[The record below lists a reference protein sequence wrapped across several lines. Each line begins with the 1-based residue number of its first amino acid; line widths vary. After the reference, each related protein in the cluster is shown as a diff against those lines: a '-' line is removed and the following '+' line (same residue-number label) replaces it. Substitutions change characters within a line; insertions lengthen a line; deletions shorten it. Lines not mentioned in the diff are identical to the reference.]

1 MPLASWDRYEF
12 DSARASRSHY
22 DGHRPDAVFSLLP
35 RDKIYSRGG
44 PFAGRRSIAEEPN
57 SMSEAQDKALLPAG
71 LQDLLPPDAGWE
83 AQAVGGL
90 LACFRGQGYEQV
102 KPPMLEFEESL
113 LSGPGAALTA
123 QTFRLMDPV
132 SQRMM
137 GLRAD
142 MTPQVARLA
151 GSRLANAPRP
161 LRLCYA
167 GQVLQV
173 RGSQL
178 RPERQFTQAGAE
190 IIGADQEAAD
200 VEVILLAAE
209 ALQAIGVPGLS
220 VDLNSPPLVA
230 TIAADLGFEAAKTR
244 ALTAALDGKDAA
256 GVADLAGEH
265 APLFRALLDAAG
277 PAEAAL
283 RRLADMDLP
292 DGAAAE
298 VARLERVVGLIAAA
312 MPKLGVTLDP
322 VEHRGF
328 EYHSGIS
335 FIFFARGVRGE
346 LGRGGRYESQYSGN
360 NAEPSTGF
368 SLFMDTV
375 MRALPERSSMRRVF
389 APFGTARA
397 RLAELRAQGWVTVCG
412 LAPVADPAAEAA
424 RVGCTHLL
432 GEEGAVA
439 LGEARQPE
447 RKD

>member
-1 MPLASWDRYEF
+1 
-12 DSARASRSHY
+12 
-22 DGHRPDAVFSLLP
+22 
-35 RDKIYSRGG
+35 
-44 PFAGRRSIAEEPN
+44 
-57 SMSEAQDKALLPAG
+57 MSEAQDKALLPAG
-71 LQDLLPPDAGWE
+71 LQDLLPPEAGRE
-83 AQAVGGL
+83 AQAVAGL
-90 LACFRGQGYEQV
+90 LACFQSQGYEQV

-113 LSGPGAALTA
+113 LSGPGAALAA

-190 IIGADQEAAD
+190 VIGADQEAAD

-209 ALQAIGVPGLS
+209 ALQAIGVPELS

-230 TIAADLGFEAAKTR
+230 SIAAALGFEPPLRR
-244 ALTAALDGKDAA
+244 AITAALDGKDVAA
-256 GVADLAGEH
+256 VDELAGAN

-277 PAEAAL
+277 PAEDALARL
-283 RRLADMDLP
+283 RRIELP
-292 DGAAAE
+292 DRAAAE
-298 VARLERVVGLIAAA
+298 VGRLEGVVGLIAAA
-312 MPKLGVTLDP
+312 MPELVVTLDP

-335 FIFFARGVRGE
+335 FIFLARGVRGE
-346 LGRGGRYESQYSGN
+346 LGRGGRYESQYLENS
-360 NAEPSTGF
+360 AEPSTGV

-375 MRALPERSSMRRVF
+375 MRALPKRPLARRVF
-389 APFGTARA
+389 APFGTARS
-397 RLAELRAQGWVTVCG
+397 RLAELRAQGWVTLSG
-412 LAPVADPAAEAA
+412 LAPDADPAAAA
-424 RVGCTHLL
+424 LRLGCTHLL
-432 GEEGAVA
+432 SEDGAVA
-439 LGEARQPE
+439 LGADREPGG
-447 RKD
+447 KD